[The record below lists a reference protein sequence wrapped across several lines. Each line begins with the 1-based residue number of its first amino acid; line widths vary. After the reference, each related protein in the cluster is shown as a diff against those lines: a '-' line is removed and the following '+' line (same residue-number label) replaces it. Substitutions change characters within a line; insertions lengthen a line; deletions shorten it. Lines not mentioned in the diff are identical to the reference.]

1 MVASLDLEAFR
12 SESEAFLGELDR
24 EYYLHF
30 SGQQDDYGIEAVYE
44 RHAGLFGRE
53 AVDELR
59 SSGNRELLEFAVQ
72 GLIGQ
77 ETKAEAAELA
87 RREAE
92 LEIEVDG
99 EKMPYREASVRQAN
113 QPDPD
118 RRVAI
123 DGVRNEALD
132 AQLNPL
138 MVELFERGR
147 GLV

>member
-12 SESEAFLGELDR
+12 EESEAFLGELDR
-24 EYYLHF
+24 EYYLQF

-87 RREAE
+87 RREAA

-99 EKMPYREASVRQAN
+99 EKLPFRQAPVEQAN
-113 QPDPD
+113 EPDAD
-118 RRVAI
+118 RRAAIERARIEVAE
-123 DGVRNEALD
+123 DELTPLTLD
-132 AQLNPL
+132 T
-138 MVELFERGR
+138 FERA
-147 GLV
+147 